1 MIDTIRPGA
10 LLKIFC
16 TSAFESFGAL
26 FSSSESSSESLLLSN
41 WKAGKERF
49 QLIWKAKGN
58 CYGVR
63 T

>member
-1 MIDTIRPGA
+1 
-10 LLKIFC
+10 LKIFC